1 MTLDSGH
8 LVELVIAGVGGLAA
22 VGLTVLKLAMHGL
35 ERQHAATRTLIEERF
50 QWAETQRQEARQL
63 WERHFD
69 ELREDDSEL
78 SKRVGQIETRV
89 TAIEVHLTHRRR
101 IRPNSEDGE

>member
-22 VGLTVLKLAMHGL
+22 VGLTVLKMAMNGL
-35 ERQHAATRTLIEERF
+35 ERQHASTRTLIEERF

-63 WERHFD
+63 WERHFA
-69 ELREDDSEL
+69 ELREDDEDL
-78 SKRVGQIETRV
+78 SKRVGQIEARV
-89 TAIEVHLTHRRR
+89 TAIEVHLIHQRR
-101 IRPNSEDGE
+101 IRPNGEDGE